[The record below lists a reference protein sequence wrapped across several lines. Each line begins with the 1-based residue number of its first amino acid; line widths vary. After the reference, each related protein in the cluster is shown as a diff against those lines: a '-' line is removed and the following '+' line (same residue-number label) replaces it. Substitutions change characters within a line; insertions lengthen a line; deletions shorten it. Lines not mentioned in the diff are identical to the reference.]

1 MKKKKTID
9 TNTNMNQ
16 LLELSN
22 KEFRPA
28 ITKIPQPGI
37 TSALETNDRNIEKQ
51 NIEQSQQEIE
61 VIKK

>member
-1 MKKKKTID
+1 
-9 TNTNMNQ
+9 MNQ